1 MSASA
6 ITESITFKVISLIFI
21 SFLLFSCGAGRS
33 SIPRKKSTSAAQPE
47 EIIGYGKKYLG
58 KPYRYAG
65 RGPHAFDCSGFTAFV
80 FREFGYKL
88 NPSSAGQENQFPAV
102 TRKENLQQGD
112 LVFFEGRRKN
122 GRVGHVGI
130 VTETLS
136 NGAFRFLHASTGFG
150 VIITSSSDDYWS
162 SRYLR
167 GGRVLQENTLAESVE
182 KRARVKSDHRFT
194 PAPSK
199 ERPGMIIATEASAA
213 EMVVLVQHD
222 PSKNAPLKE
231 APLKGEKSPEEKK
244 NDTDYQ
250 INNAVIVREDTLKIP
265 EPVLTEREG
274 PTPGNHTVKMGETL
288 YSISRRYDCTVDQL
302 RSWNPQ
308 LGEILKVGDL
318 IRVSD

>member
-6 ITESITFKVISLIFI
+6 ITQSITFKVISLIFI
-21 SFLLFSCGAGRS
+21 SFVLFSCGAGRS
-33 SIPRKKSTSAAQPE
+33 GIARKKSTSATQPE
-47 EIIGYGKKYLG
+47 EIIGFGKKYLG
-58 KPYRYAG
+58 SPYRYAA

-80 FREFGYKL
+80 FKEFGYKL
-88 NPSSAGQENQFPAV
+88 NPSSAGQGNQFPAV
-102 TRKENLQQGD
+102 SRKENLQQGD

-150 VIITSSSDDYWS
+150 VIITSSSDNYWS
-162 SRYLR
+162 SRYLH
-167 GGRVLQENTLAESVE
+167 GGRVLQKNELAQPDK
-182 KRARVKSDHRFT
+182 KRTTEKSDHRFT
-194 PAPSK
+194 PAPSIEK
-199 ERPGMIIATEASAA
+199 PVKIVAPVATAA
-213 EMVVLVQHD
+213 EIVILVQHD
-222 PSKNAPLKE
+222 PSKNRPLKD
-231 APLKGEKSPEEKK
+231 KKSPEEKK

-250 INNAVIVREDTLKIP
+250 INNAVIVREDSIEIP

-288 YSISRRYDCTVDQL
+288 YSISRRYDCTIDQL